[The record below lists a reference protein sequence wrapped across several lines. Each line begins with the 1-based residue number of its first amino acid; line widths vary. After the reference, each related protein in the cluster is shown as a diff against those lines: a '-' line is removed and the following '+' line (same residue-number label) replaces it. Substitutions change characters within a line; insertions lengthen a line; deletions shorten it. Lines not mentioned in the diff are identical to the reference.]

1 MRISDWSSDVCSSDL
16 SPRPGALPSPRPG
29 DDWGLSDRNVSDG
42 QAGTPGLFNADG
54 TPKLASGDGKVGG
67 GLPPGTITADFEKIE
82 RHGPW
87 RRRQPYDYTP
97 PAFQRVWVPD
107 EQLQPTWDTRLIKD
121 VERR

>member
-29 DDWGLSDRNVSDG
+29 DDWGLSDRNVSGG

-67 GLPPGTITADFEKIE
+67 GLPPGTITEDFEKID
-82 RHGPW
+82 RHGTW
-87 RRRQPYDYTP
+87 LKQIGRASRRARGWQ
-97 PAFQRVWVPD
+97 
-107 EQLQPTWDTRLIKD
+107 D
-121 VERR
+121 V